1 MIDGDGF
8 AKVLVNDRWR
18 WFCKS
23 KSKCVIEKVNVNG
36 DVFEKAKVNVNV
48 MRVASSKVNV
58 CISNTNA
65 AEGCMGPV

>member
-8 AKVLVNDRWR
+8 A
-18 WFCKS
+18 
-23 KSKCVIEKVNVNG
+23 
-36 DVFEKAKVNVNV
+36 KAKVNVNV

-58 CISNTNA
+58 CISNIYNEGCRCISNTNA